1 MDRPHLGAGRVVIT
15 VGALFLTAAVLVL
28 PDVGRSRLRRVA
40 PGTGVDAATTVAAEQ
55 DPHAVPASFDLL
67 AACLRAGLPTATAAR
82 AVAESAPPVLAD
94 ALRRGADRL
103 QLGADPAEAWRALG
117 DDDLLEAFSRA
128 ARRSAKSG
136 APLSGIVAELA
147 ERRRAEVEDQAAAAI
162 ERAGVL
168 VSGPLG
174 LCFLPA
180 FVCLGIVPVV
190 IGLAGEVLSG
200 GLL

>member
-1 MDRPHLGAGRVVIT
+1 MITLGALCL
-15 VGALFLTAAVLVL
+15 AAAVLVL

-40 PGTGVDAATTVAAEQ
+40 QPDGKDNAKSIVAEQ
-55 DPHAVPASFDLL
+55 DPHAVPATLDLL

-82 AVAESAPPVLAD
+82 AVAESAPPVLAA

-103 QLGADPAEAWRALG
+103 QLGADPADAWRALG
-117 DDDLLEAFSRA
+117 DDEVLEAFSRA

-136 APLSGIVAELA
+136 APLSSIVAELA
-147 ERRRAEVEDQAAAAI
+147 ERRRADAEDHAAAAI

-190 IGLAGEVLSG
+190 IGLAGQVLSG

>member
-1 MDRPHLGAGRVVIT
+1 MITLGALCL
-15 VGALFLTAAVLVL
+15 AAAVLVL
-28 PDVGRSRLRRVA
+28 PNAGRSRTRRFVESVGEDI
-40 PGTGVDAATTVAAEQ
+40 PNSFVVEH
-55 DPHAVPASFDLL
+55 DPHAVPATLDLF

-82 AVAESAPPVLAD
+82 AVADSAPPVLAD

-103 QLGADPAEAWRALG
+103 QLGADPADAWRSLG
-117 DDDLLEAFSRA
+117 DDEVLEAFSRA

-136 APLSGIVAELA
+136 APLSEIIAELA
-147 ERRRAEVEDQAAAAI
+147 ERRRADAEDRTAAAI

-190 IGLAGEVLSG
+190 IGLAGKVLSG

>member
-1 MDRPHLGAGRVVIT
+1 MIA
-15 VGALFLTAAVLVL
+15 VGALCLAAAVLVL
-28 PDVGRSRLRRVA
+28 PEVGRGRLRRVTQ
-40 PGTGVDAATTVAAEQ
+40 PSGDDRATALAAEE
-55 DPHAVPASFDLL
+55 DPHAVPATLDLL

-82 AVAESAPPVLAD
+82 AVAESAPPGLAD

-103 QLGADPAEAWRALG
+103 QLGADPADAWRGLG
-117 DDDLLEAFSRA
+117 DDEVLEAFSRA

-147 ERRRAEVEDQAAAAI
+147 ERGRAEAEDRAAAAI

-190 IGLAGEVLSG
+190 IGLAGKVLSG